1 LRFVLAIDRR
11 MRTRQRGWTIS
22 SLFKTLGF
30 VAGLLAAPALFAEPA
45 LAKKAFQ
52 AGRQQ
57 HPAWYRGS
65 GDVRVDC
72 VERSFS
78 ISVGNPAYPNRLAI
92 WPAPCGR

>member
-1 LRFVLAIDRR
+1 
-11 MRTRQRGWTIS
+11 MRTRQRDWTIS
-22 SLFKTLGF
+22 SLLKTLGF
-30 VAGLLAAPALFAEPA
+30 VSLLAAPALFAEPA

>member
-1 LRFVLAIDRR
+1 MQFVLAIDRR
-11 MRTRQRGWTIS
+11 MRTRQRDWTIS

-45 LAKKAFQ
+45 LAKAARKD
-52 AGRQQ
+52 
-57 HPAWYRGS
+57 GS

>member
-1 LRFVLAIDRR
+1 

-45 LAKKAFQ
+45 LAKAAPKD
-52 AGRQQ
+52 GR
-57 HPAWYRGS
+57 YRGS

>member
-1 LRFVLAIDRR
+1 
-11 MRTRQRGWTIS
+11 MRARQRGWAIS

-30 VAGLLAAPALFAEPA
+30 VAGLLAASTLFAEPA
-45 LAKKAFQ
+45 LAKKALQ

-57 HPAWYRGS
+57 HPAWYRGR
-65 GDVRVDC
+65 GDVQVDC